1 MPKKPPKTFNA
12 DLHFRIPQKLYRE
25 IESAAAKED
34 RTISNML
41 RVLLQ
46 EALEKRRKEET

>member
-1 MPKKPPKTFNA
+1 MPKKPPKTFSA
-12 DLHFRIPQKLYRE
+12 DLHFRIPQKLYQE
-25 IESAAAKED
+25 IESAATKED

-46 EALEKRRKEET
+46 EALKRRKGEK